1 LSKIIS
7 VADAYEAITADR
19 PYKKKKTKDEAVK
32 ELRKNSGTQFEENIV
47 EVFVNKV
54 LWYYNYMVK

>member
-19 PYKKKKTKDEAVK
+19 PYKKKKTKEEAVK

-47 EVFVNKV
+47 EIFVNKV
-54 LWYYNYMVK
+54 L

>member
-19 PYKKKKTKDEAVK
+19 PYKKKKTKEEAVK

-47 EVFVNKV
+47 EIFVNKV